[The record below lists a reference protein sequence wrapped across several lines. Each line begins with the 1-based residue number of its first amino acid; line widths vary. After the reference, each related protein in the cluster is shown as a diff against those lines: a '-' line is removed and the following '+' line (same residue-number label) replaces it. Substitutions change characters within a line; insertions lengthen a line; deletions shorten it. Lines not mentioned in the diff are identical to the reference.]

1 MKTSLLLLGL
11 ILCSIEISLQTYN
24 ETLAIEFAKLSG
36 IAYCGPETINKWSCG
51 KYCNEFKGQIT
62 VLRHF
67 NKLTPEGGLSYTAYL
82 DSKNKF
88 IVFAF
93 RGTNTNYQLINEI
106 LTGADMK
113 YDLYNIPYAV
123 VMDYFYL
130 HYKHNLREDFL
141 SHLKAY
147 RQNYSSYTVVFTGH
161 SLGGALTTH
170 AAMDAVMGGYVLGS
184 QAMLYNYGSPRV
196 GNFAWAEALVK
207 ALPNIYRITHHRDMV
222 PHVPFCIREKGA
234 CVTGEGKP
242 DYNKTGHT
250 FWYAWHVWNEL
261 WYNENFTQVINCSG
275 GEDRQCADRYIFDQ
289 TDFKDHHI
297 YFVPVSCDARAVPD
311 DSDIDI

>member
-1 MKTSLLLLGL
+1 MKITLVLLCF
-11 ILCSIEISLQTYN
+11 ILYSIQLSLQAYN
-24 ETLAIEFAKLSG
+24 ETLALEFVKLSA
-36 IAYCGPETINKWSCG
+36 IAYCGAETITKWSCG
-51 KYCNEFKGQIT
+51 KYCNELKGQVT
-62 VLRHF
+62 PLHHF

-106 LTGADMK
+106 VKGADMK

-123 VMDYFYL
+123 VMDYFFL

-141 SHLKAY
+141 SHLKTY

-170 AAMDAVMGGYVLGS
+170 AAMDAILGNYVPENQTL
-184 QAMLYNYGSPRV
+184 LYNYGSPRV
-196 GNFAWAEALVK
+196 GNYAWSQALVK
-207 ALPNIYRITHHRDMV
+207 ALPNIYRLTHNKDMV
-222 PHVPFCIREKGA
+222 PHVPFCIREKGV

-242 DYNKTGHT
+242 DYNKTGQT
-250 FWYAWHVWNEL
+250 FWYAWHVSNEV
-261 WYNENFTQVINCSG
+261 WYNENFTQMIHCNG
-275 GEDRQCADRYIFDQ
+275 GEDPQCADRFVFDQ
-289 TDFKDHHI
+289 TNFKDHHH
-297 YFVPVSCDARAVPD
+297 YFVPVSCHAQAVPD
-311 DSDIDI
+311 DIDI